1 MFSGIQN
8 FQIVKTSGRM
18 AAVPA
23 AHAQSPSKPAAD
35 LQDAPNHSTAAGAA
49 VFGLVTFSVTVWR
62 ARREPGNL
70 AFIFCAYGC
79 LAALLLFLRRAQT
92 LTPDS
97 PTGQRRRLHAA
108 VWALSAALSCA
119 FAYRVSLLMP
129 AALVVLVWCM
139 TSFVVLFGFHL
150 LVLCND
156 QQYQSLDDVDIEKIK
171 LSDEMV

>member
-119 FAYRVSLLMP
+119 FAYRMSLAHAGRAGGPRLVHDVVRR
-129 AALVVLVWCM
+129 ALRFSPTGTLQRPTVPK
-139 TSFVVLFGFHL
+139 FGRRGHRE
-150 LVLCND
+150 D
-156 QQYQSLDDVDIEKIK
+156 
-171 LSDEMV
+171 